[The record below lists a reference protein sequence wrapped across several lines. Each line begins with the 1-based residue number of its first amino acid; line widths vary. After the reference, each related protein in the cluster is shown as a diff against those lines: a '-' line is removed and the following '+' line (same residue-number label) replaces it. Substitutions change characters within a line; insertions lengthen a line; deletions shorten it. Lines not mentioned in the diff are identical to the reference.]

1 MKFRMSEK
9 SLFAILLRSSWWIS
23 LALAVAFALVARLLL
38 PPDLFWFGAMGGFP
52 FLVIAVLAA
61 RRQWREPRAARVR
74 QTADAARAMAW
85 GPFCAVLEA
94 AWQTEGF
101 EVERLGV
108 ASNAGAELAL
118 RKAGATTLVH
128 ARRWKAANLGVEPL
142 RDLKAEIE
150 RTEARDGLVV
160 ALGELTPQAARFA
173 GANGIRVVD
182 LSELTRL
189 LRHTRLDAGPRG

>member
-9 SLFAILLRSSWWIS
+9 SLFAVLLRSPWWIS
-23 LALAVAFALVARLLL
+23 LLLAWVPALIARLALS
-38 PPDLFWFGAMGGFP
+38 PELFWFGAMGGFP

-61 RRQWREPRAARVR
+61 RRQWRAPRAARVR

-85 GPFCAVLEA
+85 GPFCVVLEA
-94 AWQTEGF
+94 AWQAEGF
-101 EVERLGV
+101 EVERLPG
-108 ASNAGAELAL
+108 SGDRGADLAL
-118 RKAGATTLVH
+118 RKAGMTTLVH

-142 RDLKAEIE
+142 RDLKAAID
-150 RTEARDGLVV
+150 RADARDGLVV

-189 LRHTRLDAGPRG
+189 LRHTRLDVAPRG

>member
-1 MKFRMSEK
+1 MKFRMSER
-9 SLFAILLRSSWWIS
+9 SLFAILLRSPWWIS
-23 LALAVAFALVARLLL
+23 LLLALVPALIARLALSPEL
-38 PPDLFWFGAMGGFP
+38 YWFGAMGGFP

-61 RRQWREPRAARVR
+61 RRQLKEPNPARVR
-74 QTADAARAMAW
+74 QTLDA
-85 GPFCAVLEA
+85 
-94 AWQTEGF
+94 
-101 EVERLGV
+101 V
-108 ASNAGAELAL
+108 ASMPWPAFSALLEDGWLQDGFTVTRRSGRDSGGADFAIH
-118 RKAGATTLVH
+118 KAGATTLVH

>member
-1 MKFRMSEK
+1 MKFRMSDK
-9 SLFAILLRSSWWIS
+9 SLFAVLLRSPWWIS
-23 LALAVAFALVARLLL
+23 LALAVVFALVARLL

-61 RRQWREPRAARVR
+61 RRQWREPRAARVL
-74 QTADAARAMAW
+74 QTADAARAMPW
-85 GPFCAVLEA
+85 VPFCAVLEA
-94 AWQTEGF
+94 AWQAEGF
-101 EVERLGV
+101 EVERLP
-108 ASNAGAELAL
+108 ASGDRGAELAL
-118 RKAGATTLVH
+118 HKAGMTTLVH

-160 ALGELTPQAARFA
+160 AIGELTPQAARFA

-189 LRHTRLDAGPRG
+189 LRRTRLDAGPRG